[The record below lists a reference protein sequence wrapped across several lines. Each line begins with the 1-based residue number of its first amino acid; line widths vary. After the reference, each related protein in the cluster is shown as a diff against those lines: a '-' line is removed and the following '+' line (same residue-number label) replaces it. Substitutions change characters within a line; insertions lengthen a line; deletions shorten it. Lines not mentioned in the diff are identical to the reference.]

1 MDMVYTVILG
11 SFLCYIFGCWPFFGA
26 MLIMNDEK
34 FDNLPI
40 IRSFLDKKYDGY
52 REIIFYP
59 IISFIGLLTVVLVA
73 LIVHLG
79 KISPTTLILLM
90 LLGIFFLVKKLIK
103 VIKSATS
110 EN

>member
-1 MDMVYTVILG
+1 
-11 SFLCYIFGCWPFFGA
+11 

-59 IISFIGLLTVVLVA
+59 IISFIGLLTVVLVTLIYQLGRISPIT
-73 LIVHLG
+73 LIVLF
-79 KISPTTLILLM
+79 

-103 VIKSATS
+103 VAKSFRP

>member
-1 MDMVYTVILG
+1 MNMVYSVILG
-11 SFLCYIFGCWPFFGA
+11 SFFCYIFGCWPFFGA

-59 IISFIGLLTVVLVA
+59 IISFIGLLTVVLVTLIYQLGRISPIT
-73 LIVHLG
+73 LIVLF
-79 KISPTTLILLM
+79 

-103 VIKSATS
+103 VAKSFRP